1 MLSFNVLTELRQR
14 MGSANEYDIEEP
26 KLAVD
31 GDTIENIRGTLRLLR
46 TDRGLLARVEASSEM
61 DTRCSR
67 CAAGVRASV
76 PISFEEEY
84 VPILDAHTGESIRL
98 APDDETFRIDE
109 RFDLDLREA
118 LRQYILISEPVKPLC
133 NPDCAGLCPVCGA
146 DLNEGP
152 HECEQPP
159 DERWNLLAE
168 LKKGLE
174 EGN

>member
-1 MLSFNVLTELRQR
+1 MLNINVLTELNQR
-14 MGSANEYDIEEP
+14 MGSVNEYEIEEP
-26 KLAVD
+26 QLAVD
-31 GDTIENIRGTLRLLR
+31 GDIIEDIRGSLRLLR
-46 TDRGLLARVEASSEM
+46 TDRGLLAVVEASSEM

-67 CAAGVRASV
+67 CAGSVRNSIR
-76 PISFEEEY
+76 ISFEEEY
-84 VPILDAHTGESIRL
+84 VPILDATTGESIRL
-98 APDDETFRIDE
+98 APDDEAFRIDE

-152 HECEQPP
+152 HECEQPA
-159 DERWNLLAE
+159 DERWSLLAG
-168 LKKGLE
+168 LKKDLE

>member
-1 MLSFNVLTELRQR
+1 

-31 GDTIENIRGTLRLLR
+31 GDTIEDIRGTLRLLR

-98 APDDETFRIDE
+98 APDDEAFRIDE

>member
-1 MLSFNVLTELRQR
+1 
-14 MGSANEYDIEEP
+14 
-26 KLAVD
+26 
-31 GDTIENIRGTLRLLR
+31 
-46 TDRGLLARVEASSEM
+46 M
-61 DTRCSR
+61 DAKCSR
-67 CAAGVRASV
+67 CVGSVRISI

-84 VPILDAHTGESIRL
+84 VPILDATTGESVRL
-98 APDDETFRIDE
+98 APDDEAFRIDE

-152 HECEQPP
+152 HECEQPT
-159 DERWNLLAE
+159 DERWSLLAG
-168 LKKGLE
+168 LKKDLE